1 MFTRQSRT
9 DSGKLDEHQRH
20 TSTEHIQLNTSFEV
34 HVDLLRLPPLSWLPA
49 QLRLDCHILTPG
61 DSYTRLLVS
70 VRIYM

>member
-34 HVDLLRLPPLSWLPA
+34 HVEVASLSWLPA
-49 QLRLDCHILTPG
+49 ALHSCDLIVT
-61 DSYTRLLVS
+61 Y
-70 VRIYM
+70 